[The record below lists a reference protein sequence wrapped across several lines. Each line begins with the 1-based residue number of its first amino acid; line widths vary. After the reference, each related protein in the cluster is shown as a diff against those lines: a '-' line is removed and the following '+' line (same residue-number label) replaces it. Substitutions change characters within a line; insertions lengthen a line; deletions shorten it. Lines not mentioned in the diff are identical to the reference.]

1 MHLIVIMC
9 MKEIFDHLLKQRK
22 LAWTRTEKRGMFTFN
37 NESEQKA
44 AGTTCELYN
53 RKSGHVERHF

>member
-9 MKEIFDHLLKQRK
+9 MKEIFDHLPKQRK
-22 LAWTRTEKRGMFTFN
+22 LNWTRTEKGGIFTFN

-44 AGTTCELYN
+44 AATASELYN
-53 RKSGHVERHF
+53 RKSGHVERYF